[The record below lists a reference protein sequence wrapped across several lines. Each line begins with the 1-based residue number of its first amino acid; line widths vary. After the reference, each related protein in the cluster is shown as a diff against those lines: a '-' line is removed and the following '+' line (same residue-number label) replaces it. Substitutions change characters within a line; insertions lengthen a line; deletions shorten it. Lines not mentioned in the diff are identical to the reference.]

1 MKKLLLAT
9 ILATTFWSGLSQAA
23 LTLNADRVVY
33 NEKDGDASVTIHSNE
48 DRAYLIQSWLDAGD
62 STVKKSLPFVVTPPL
77 FRLSP
82 KSDNVIRIVY
92 MGQGLPADRE
102 SLFWL
107 DVKGVPGL
115 NDEESKVENRMV
127 LAINNRIKFF
137 FRPSG
142 LKGDPGEAV
151 KNLKWTRSGSTVTVN
166 NSSPFYLV
174 LSNIVIDKETV
185 PVSVIDNNTVIP
197 PFGNK
202 SYHLKHAPAT
212 GSAAEWDAIN
222 DFGVTSKTLSQR
234 LD

>member
-9 ILATTFWSGLSQAA
+9 LLAATFWSGISQAA
-23 LTLNADRVVY
+23 LTLNADRLIY

-62 STVKKSLPFVVTPPL
+62 SSVKKELPFVVTPPL

-82 KSDNVIRIVY
+82 KSDNVIRVVY

-137 FRPSG
+137 FRPAG

-151 KNLKWTRSGSTVTVN
+151 KALKWTRSASTATVN
-166 NSSPFYLV
+166 NNSPFNLV
-174 LSNIVIDKETV
+174 LSKIVIDKEAV
-185 PVSVIDNNTVIP
+185 PVSVVDNNTVIP
-197 PFGNK
+197 PFGSK
-202 SYHLKHAPAT
+202 SYHLKHIPAS
-212 GSAAEWDAIN
+212 GSTVEWDAIN